1 MRCRNADRRERT
13 QGYSSA
19 GRVPVSKTV
28 GRGFESS
35 CPCQEKSHSLTR
47 MAFFNDVC
55 LRQMML
61 ASPNDVRCA
70 NDVCLAAHWAN
81 IASLRPTGATSY
93 LRSKCIISPQAMHH
107 LKIYKASALI
117 YSRMCDIIR

>member
-1 MRCRNADRRERT
+1 MSREPMAHA

-35 CPCQEKSHSLTR
+35 CPCQQKTHFCLPTKVR
-47 MAFFNDVC
+47 FLNDVC

-61 ASPNDVRCA
+61 ASPMMTA
-70 NDVCLAAHWAN
+70 TPNDVCLMAHWGKHSI
-81 IASLRPTGATSY
+81 IAKRSGATSF
-93 LRSKCIISPQAMHH
+93 
-107 LKIYKASALI
+107 
-117 YSRMCDIIR
+117 